1 MLSPAK
7 QNRVQNEADVII
19 EVGISYVLWELFVP
33 TKKIK
38 TDHQT

>member
-7 QNRVQNEADVII
+7 QNRVQNEAE